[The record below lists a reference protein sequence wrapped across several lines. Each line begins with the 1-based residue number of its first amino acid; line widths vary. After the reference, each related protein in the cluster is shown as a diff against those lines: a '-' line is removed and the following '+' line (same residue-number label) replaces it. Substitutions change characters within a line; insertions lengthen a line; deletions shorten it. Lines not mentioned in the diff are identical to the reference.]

1 MTNFTNPPFYKW
13 GIGVTSA
20 VKSARKTAPPQKKS
34 AVTRRVTGEAA
45 ALGAGPLLMQSAS
58 AERTAGLS
66 PRPSTLFA
74 RQDSEQKSAKV
85 CQHYR
90 LDRPA
95 PRFL

>member
-1 MTNFTNPPFYKW
+1 MH
-13 GIGVTSA
+13 
-20 VKSARKTAPPQKKS
+20 
-34 AVTRRVTGEAA
+34 
-45 ALGAGPLLMQSAS
+45 SAS

-85 CQHYR
+85 CQHYL

-95 PRFL
+95 PRFLSNRRSIGWRGIEYLIRNSSAPACLSALRGSIGKTEEGRQREVNTDERDY